1 MDFEKTYQ
9 QYGEM
14 LYRIAYVHL
23 GDTYSAED
31 VLQDVFLALYGNA
44 PKFKTEEHRK
54 AWLIRV
60 THNKCVNY
68 LKRAGYNPADIDEL
82 QIPARKSNDDA
93 RLDVVKQ
100 ITALPSR
107 YKTVVIL
114 HYYNDYSVEEIA
126 KILKISKSAVKMR
139 LKRSRELL
147 KIQLEDYDNE

>member
-9 QYGEM
+9 QYGDM
-14 LYRIAYVHL
+14 LYKIAYIHL

-31 VLQDVFLALYGNA
+31 VLQDVFLSLYGNA

-60 THNKCVNY
+60 THNKCINH
-68 LKRAGYNPADIDEL
+68 LKKSGYNSSDIDDL
-82 QIPARKSNDDA
+82 QIPAQNGDNDT
-93 RLDVVKQ
+93 RIDVIRQ
-100 ITALPSR
+100 IITLPPR

-114 HYYNDYSVEEIA
+114 HYYNDFSVEEIA

-147 KIQLEDYDNE
+147 KIQLEDYEHE